1 MFKVFMRA
9 VLLGTVLVLPVHAEG
24 TFQIIGGI
32 GDGGNGG
39 GWSSG
44 TQVAGATI
52 YGNPAPG
59 QLEKKIVPFTRNM
72 PPGSILVNTSE
83 RKLYLVLPGGEAA
96 MYPIGVGRE
105 GFTWTGTNHITR
117 KAEWPGWT
125 PPERMRARVLR
136 EEGRK
141 LPAYVPGGKNN
152 PLGARAMY
160 IGSRIYR
167 IHGTNQPWTLG
178 QAMSSGCIRMAN
190 EDVIN
195 LYEQAPVGTKVIV
208 RQ

>member
-1 MFKVFMRA
+1 MAFRTWAYAVTALALTWTGTARAEMTFADFIRGGQKPVVHRNFASDKSPIPRQKVRFTD
-9 VLLGTVLVLPVHAEG
+9 VTE
-24 TFQIIGGI
+24 
-32 GDGGNGG
+32 
-39 GWSSG
+39 
-44 TQVAGATI
+44 AGV
-52 YGNPAPG
+52 
-59 QLEKKIVPFTRNM
+59 IV
-72 PPGSILVNTSE
+72 IDTSE
-83 RKLYLVLPGGEAA
+83 RRLYYTLGNGKAIKYAV
-96 MYPIGVGRE
+96 GVGRE
-105 GFTWTGTNHITR
+105 GFEWAGTDRISR